1 MSGASIA
8 TPILPDFNMYDIR
21 EPCVE
26 AGLCYPDDHMFQIMN
41 SKPYRQAFNIPAK
54 EGWEMCAGTPHMGLM
69 FDLDKMYGYKLAP
82 LLDDGVPI
90 LIYNGD
96 KDYICNWVGGLTWL
110 EALEWTGR
118 KQFKKDLMK

>member
-1 MSGASIA
+1 
-8 TPILPDFNMYDIR
+8 
-21 EPCVE
+21 
-26 AGLCYPDDHMFQIMN
+26 MN

-118 KQFKKDLMK
+118 KEFKKD

>member
-1 MSGASIA
+1 
-8 TPILPDFNMYDIR
+8 
-21 EPCVE
+21 
-26 AGLCYPDDHMFQIMN
+26 
-41 SKPYRQAFNIPAK
+41 
-54 EGWEMCAGTPHMGLM
+54 MCAGGPHMMLM
-69 FDLDKMYGYKLAP
+69 LDLDKMYGYKLAP

-118 KQFKKDLMK
+118 KEFKKDKLKQWVTKNGKSGGQSKGFGSLTFLRVFNARHMVPMD